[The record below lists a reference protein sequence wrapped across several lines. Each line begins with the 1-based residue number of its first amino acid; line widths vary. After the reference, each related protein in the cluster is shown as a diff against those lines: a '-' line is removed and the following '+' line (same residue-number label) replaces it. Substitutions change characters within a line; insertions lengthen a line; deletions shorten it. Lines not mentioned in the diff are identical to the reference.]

1 MAYAIFKT
9 GGKQYRVEAGDK
21 IDVEKLD
28 ADVGDT
34 VKFEE
39 VLASGNGADIQVGA
53 PFIDGAA
60 VTAKVVDHPKGDKVL
75 TFKYRPTRRMRRRVG
90 FRHAHTRLE
99 IVSIDV

>member
-1 MAYAIFKT
+1 M
-9 GGKQYRVEAGDK
+9 
-21 IDVEKLD
+21 D
-28 ADVGDT
+28 ADVGST
-34 VKFEE
+34 VTLDR
-39 VLASGNGADIQVGA
+39 VLLVSSDETTVGA
-53 PFIDGAA
+53 PLVEGAK

>member
-1 MAYAIFKT
+1 MFAIVET
-9 GGKQYRVEAGDK
+9 CGKQYRVAAGEIIQ
-21 IDVEKLD
+21 IDRMD
-28 ADVGDT
+28 ADVGST
-34 VKFEE
+34 VTLDR
-39 VLASGNGADIQVGA
+39 VLLVSADETTVGA
-53 PFIDGAA
+53 PLVEGAK